1 MERGETDVRKGL
13 RIMGLALA
21 VMTVMMCLLL
31 VWQAADI
38 YLTGNRPENFSA
50 PGVRIR
56 QVYSREDIAAR
67 FERFAPAV
75 YVYLAAVAVGLV
87 WQAAA
92 GKEKPRPTAIPP
104 AAAKPARHLA
114 AVRLVLLG
122 AAAALVVLGAMNGGA
137 RDVLVKA
144 VNICTEC
151 IGLG

>member
-1 MERGETDVRKGL
+1 MEKGL
-13 RIMGLALA
+13 RWMRAAIA
-21 VMTVMMCLLL
+21 VMTVLVCLLF

-50 PGVRIR
+50 PGVRIQ
-56 QVYSREDIAAR
+56 QVYTRADIAAR
-67 FERFAPAV
+67 FGHIAPAV
-75 YVYLAAVAVGLV
+75 YAYLALVAAGLV

-92 GKEKPRPTAIPP
+92 GEKKPRPSVIPP
-104 AAAKPARHLA
+104 AERKPAGHLA
-114 AVRLVLLG
+114 AVRLALLG
-122 AAAALVVLGAMNGGA
+122 AAALLVVLGALNGGA

>member
-1 MERGETDVRKGL
+1 MRKGL

-21 VMTVMMCLLL
+21 VMTVLMCLLL
-31 VWQAADI
+31 VWQAVDI
-38 YLTGNRPENFSA
+38 YLTGNRPENLSA

-75 YVYLAAVAVGLV
+75 WLYLAAAAVGLV

-92 GKEKPRPTAIPP
+92 GRDKSRPAAIPP
-104 AAAKPARHLA
+104 AETKPARHLA
-114 AVRLVLLG
+114 AARLVLLG
-122 AAAALVVLGAMNGGA
+122 AAAVLVVLGAMNGGA